1 MWWIAAILAAG
12 TSDAPRAPVTAERQ
26 AYAMVTIVKP
36 AIVRFG
42 QGAVQAGERVGIQ
55 RDSDV
60 HFAGG
65 ALQPAR
71 LIEFP

>member
-1 MWWIAAILAAG
+1 MWWIAAVLAAG

-36 AIVRFG
+36 AIVRLG
-42 QGAVQAGERVGIQ
+42 QGAMQAGERVGMQ
-55 RDSDV
+55 RDSV
-60 HFAGG
+60 VQAAGG
-65 ALQPAR
+65 GPQPAR